1 MMMSEELL
9 KRFYSNR
16 NIKYSTLKS
25 YRSAI
30 AKYEFFHDMD
40 MGSLMDEAIVEEDE
54 GISLKNRK
62 IKKRLLDFRS
72 FLLDS
77 DLAISTVRT
86 YFSRI
91 KTIYRHFGI
100 ELPYLNEIRCDGE
113 YLSSYDDL
121 PTKSD
126 IRKAC
131 DISSLDFIAVIL
143 FISSSGCAKAET
155 LSLTVGDF
163 IKATEDYHDGGSID
177 DVLECLENRKDV
189 VPTFYLKRIK
199 MNKFYH
205 TFCSPEA
212 SHHIVKYLM
221 SKDNLSLDDKVF
233 DFTDASLIYN
243 FKKVNDSLDMGFVG
257 KYRFFRAHSLR
268 KYHASNIGLS
278 KDHIDEL
285 QGRAK
290 TKVHEAYI
298 KTNPKK
304 LKEIYMGAMHNVMI
318 FDDWIEEYEK
328 KTVKSNGEGAC
339 VIEKQEINIVINFT
353 LDGKDFRI

>member
-1 MMMSEELL
+1 MSSEYLFEGFC
-9 KRFYSNR
+9 RNR
-16 NIKYSTLKS
+16 NIKDSTVRS

-30 AKYEFFHDMD
+30 RKYELFHDKD

-54 GISLKNRK
+54 GIMLKNRK

-91 KTIYRHFGI
+91 KTLYRHFEI
-100 ELPYLNEIRCDGE
+100 ELPYLNDIRRDGE

-189 VPTFYLKRIK
+189 VPTFYLKRIC
-199 MNKFYH
+199 
-205 TFCSPEA
+205 CSHFLSEED
-212 SHHIVKYLM
+212 
-221 SKDNLSLDDKVF
+221 KD
-233 DFTDASLIYN
+233 
-243 FKKVNDSLDMGFVG
+243 
-257 KYRFFRAHSLR
+257 
-268 KYHASNIGLS
+268 
-278 KDHIDEL
+278 E
-285 QGRAK
+285 
-290 TKVHEAYI
+290 
-298 KTNPKK
+298 
-304 LKEIYMGAMHNVMI
+304 
-318 FDDWIEEYEK
+318 
-328 KTVKSNGEGAC
+328 
-339 VIEKQEINIVINFT
+339 
-353 LDGKDFRI
+353 

>member
-1 MMMSEELL
+1 
-9 KRFYSNR
+9 
-16 NIKYSTLKS
+16 
-25 YRSAI
+25 
-30 AKYEFFHDMD
+30 
-40 MGSLMDEAIVEEDE
+40 MDEAIVEEDE

-62 IKKRLLDFRS
+62 IKSRLLDFRS

-77 DLAISTVRT
+77 GLAISTVRT

-91 KTIYRHFGI
+91 KTFYRHFEI
-100 ELPYLNEIRCDGE
+100 ELPYLNDIKFDEE
-113 YLSSYDDL
+113 YLSSYYDL
-121 PTKSD
+121 PTRGD
-126 IRKAC
+126 IRNVC
-131 DISSLDFIAVIL
+131 SISSNAFRALVL

-163 IKATEDYHDGGSID
+163 VRATDDYHSGGSIED
-177 DVLECLENRKDV
+177 ILDELAIRKDV
-189 VPTFYLKRIK
+189 VAGFYLKRIK
-199 MNKFYH
+199 TGKFYY

-212 SHHIVKYLM
+212 SFYIVNYLR
-221 SKDNLSLDDKVF
+221 SREGLSLDDKLF
-233 DFTDASLIYN
+233 DFSDDSLMYN
-243 FKKVNDSLDMGFVG
+243 FKKVNDRLGMGFVG
-257 KYRFFRAHSLR
+257 NYRFFRSHSLR
-268 KYHASNIGLS
+268 KFHASNIGLS
-278 KDHIDEL
+278 ADYVDEL

-298 KTNPKK
+298 KTNPKR

>member
-1 MMMSEELL
+1 MISDYLFL
-9 KRFYSNR
+9 GFCTNR
-16 NIKYSTLKS
+16 NIKDSTIKS

-30 AKYEFFHDMD
+30 LKYESFHKMAMD
-40 MGSLMDEAIVEEDE
+40 DLIGEAIKEDE
-54 GISLKNRK
+54 SLIPLKNRC
-62 IKKRLLDFRS
+62 IKRRLLDFRA

-77 DLAISTVRT
+77 DLSISTVRT

-91 KTIYRHFGI
+91 KTFYRHFEI
-100 ELPYLNEIRCDGE
+100 ELPYLNDIRRDGE

-126 IRKAC
+126 IRRAC

-163 IKATEDYHDGGSID
+163 IKATEDYHDGGSFD
-177 DVLECLENRKDV
+177 DVLECLENRRDV
-189 VPTFYLKRIK
+189 VPTFYLKRVK
-199 MNKFYH
+199 TNKFYH

-257 KYRFFRAHSLR
+257 RYRFFRAHS
-268 KYHASNIGLS
+268 S

-304 LKEIYMGAMHNVMI
+304 LKEIYMRAMHNVMV
-318 FDDWIEEYEK
+318 FDEWIEKYENIDK
-328 KTVKSNGEGAC
+328 KEDTNT
-339 VIEKQEINIVINFT
+339 VIENQVINIIINFT
-353 LDGKDFRI
+353 LDGMEYKVEK